1 MTQTRHI
8 VFDVGQV
15 LIHWNP
21 ELVYRQLI
29 PDADRRRWFFDN
41 VCTHAWNREQDRGR
55 SWAEGEAELIAQ
67 YPQEEPLI
75 RAYRARWAEMIPHAY
90 DDVVDILRGLTDS
103 GIDVTMLTNFND
115 DTFTEARALYPFLD
129 SSRGV
134 TVSAEVRLLKPD
146 RAIYDYHAA
155 TFELDPAATL
165 FIDDAQANVDGAIA
179 AGWNA
184 VAFQGAEKL
193 KTDLAAL
200 GVAI

>member
-1 MTQTRHI
+1 M
-8 VFDVGQV
+8 V
-15 LIHWNP
+15 
-21 ELVYRQLI
+21 
-29 PDADRRRWFFDN
+29 
-41 VCTHAWNREQDRGR
+41 
-55 SWAEGEAELIAQ
+55 
-67 YPQEEPLI
+67 
-75 RAYRARWAEMIPHAY
+75 PHAY
-90 DDVVDILRGLTDS
+90 DDVVAILRVLTDS

-115 DTFTEARALYPFLD
+115 DTFAEARALYPFLD

-146 RAIYDYHAA
+146 RAIYDCHAA
-155 TFELDPAATL
+155 TFELDPAATI

-184 VAFQGAEKL
+184 VAFEGAEKL

>member
-115 DTFTEARALYPFLD
+115 DTFAEARALYPFLD
-129 SSRGV
+129 SGRGV
-134 TVSAEVRLLKPD
+134 TVSAEVHLLKPD
-146 RAIYDYHAA
+146 RAIYDCHAT
-155 TFELDPAATL
+155 TFGLDPAATL
-165 FIDDAQANVDGAIA
+165 FIDDTQANVDGAIA